1 MILQDGS
8 ACRTVRQRLSN
19 RHSVQHAQVPRR
31 IADGGSSR
39 SPKPSPISPALYSG
53 AVRLLLDARTT
64 DSSSLKEDCSSSAP
78 VAVCG
83 FFFLLMSCAA
93 VQFCGAAQQHKRR
106 ALPAQLA
113 AGMAMHEAQGGAGRA
128 VGCGRLLTLKAYP
141 LAWLRPQV
149 QRFNTWVLAQGAGDA
164 GPATWRVAKG
174 TVQQTRTAG

>member
-19 RHSVQHAQVPRR
+19 RHDVQHAQVPRR
-31 IADGGSSR
+31 IADAGGSSG

-93 VQFCGAAQQHKRR
+93 VQFCGAAQQHKRQ

-113 AGMAMHEAQGGAGRA
+113 AGSAMHEAQGRAG
-128 VGCGRLLTLKAYP
+128 
-141 LAWLRPQV
+141 
-149 QRFNTWVLAQGAGDA
+149 QGGL
-164 GPATWRVAKG
+164 
-174 TVQQTRTAG
+174 